1 MRTLIVLL
9 LAAATVALGQ
19 PAVQRP
25 APSATIY
32 GNLVRLNNLVR
43 VLYVAAHPDD
53 ENTRLLAWLAR
64 GRHIPTAYLSIT
76 RGDGGQNIIGSE
88 QGPALGLIRSHELL
102 AARQLDGADQ
112 FFGRAVDYGFSK
124 NPEEAFTIWDRE
136 RLIGDVVWI
145 YRTYRPDVVI
155 CRFPKDSMAGHGQ
168 HSVSAIVA
176 EDAFRRSASPAAFA
190 EQLLHTTP
198 WQPRRLLLN
207 AYRFGTRSTIREG
220 MFRLDVGQY
229 DPLLGMGYGELA
241 GVSRSIHRSQGA
253 GTPSI
258 PGVLPE
264 FFGTVAGDAPKA
276 SLFDGIDTTWGR
288 VGRPDL
294 TPRVQAIINAFSMQH
309 PERSVPALLELRR
322 EVATLSDVFWR
333 REKLAEI
340 DQLIIDCMG
349 LYADAS
355 LTETPTTLAG
365 TTHQASARI
374 VSRAER
380 TVFLTS
386 IRWPDGTLTSGEA
399 LEPDSLVTVTQSIT
413 IPPTTRPTEPYWL
426 QQPSRESLFTIP
438 ADTFLG
444 RPTTPSSL
452 PVRFTLVVG
461 SDTVAVTTAL
471 ASKRLDPLRGDV
483 IEPLRIVPRAS
494 VEPAVPVIYATPRQQ
509 LSIPVRI
516 RANGPITQA
525 RLTYSS
531 RSGPTGSLDGISIP
545 SGRDTLISIYIS
557 AGSVSA
563 QDTIRFALAVDGQV
577 FTKSFHTIA
586 YDHLPTL
593 QYATDAAVHV
603 TVAPFEHRIKR
614 VGYIEGAGDYIPTFL
629 KGLGIQ
635 VDNLSDEELLR
646 TDSLMKYDAII
657 SGVRLVNVRKSIK
670 YLLPALFR
678 YVERGGTFLM
688 QYNTLQDMATKDLGP
703 FPFSISNKRVTQ
715 ERAPVST
722 IRADHPIL
730 LHPNRLTSAA
740 FDGWVQERGLYFP
753 DTWDPKYQTVLSMN
767 DTGELPLQG
776 SILHARHGKGNYV
789 YTSLSMFRQ
798 LPAGVPGAAMLF
810 LNMLSLGK

>member
-1 MRTLIVLL
+1 
-9 LAAATVALGQ
+9 
-19 PAVQRP
+19 
-25 APSATIY
+25 
-32 GNLVRLNNLVR
+32 
-43 VLYVAAHPDD
+43 
-53 ENTRLLAWLAR
+53 
-64 GRHIPTAYLSIT
+64 
-76 RGDGGQNIIGSE
+76 
-88 QGPALGLIRSHELL
+88 
-102 AARQLDGADQ
+102 
-112 FFGRAVDYGFSK
+112 
-124 NPEEAFTIWDRE
+124 
-136 RLIGDVVWI
+136 
-145 YRTYRPDVVI
+145 
-155 CRFPKDSMAGHGQ
+155 
-168 HSVSAIVA
+168 
-176 EDAFRRSASPAAFA
+176 
-190 EQLLHTTP
+190 
-198 WQPRRLLLN
+198 
-207 AYRFGTRSTIREG
+207 
-220 MFRLDVGQY
+220 
-229 DPLLGMGYGELA
+229 
-241 GVSRSIHRSQGA
+241 
-253 GTPSI
+253 
-258 PGVLPE
+258 
-264 FFGTVAGDAPKA
+264 
-276 SLFDGIDTTWGR
+276 
-288 VGRPDL
+288 
-294 TPRVQAIINAFSMQH
+294 
-309 PERSVPALLELRR
+309 LELRR

-340 DQLIIDCMG
+340 DQLILDCIG

-380 TVFLTS
+380 AVYLSS
-386 IRWPDGTLTSGEA
+386 IRWPDGTLTSGKA
-399 LEPDSLVTVTQSIT
+399 LEPDSLVTVSQSIT
-413 IPPTTRPTEPYWL
+413 IPATTRPTEPYWL

-438 ADTFLG
+438 ADTLLG
-444 RPTTPSSL
+444 RPTSPSSL

-461 SDTVAVTTAL
+461 SDTVTVTTAL

-494 VEPAVPVIYATPRQQ
+494 VEPDVPVIYATPRQQ

-545 SGRDTLISIYIS
+545 SGRDTLISIYIA

-577 FTKSFHTIA
+577 FTKGFHTIA

-703 FPFSISNKRVTQ
+703 FPFTISNKRVTQ

>member
-241 GVSRSIHRSQGA
+241 GISRSIHRSQGA

-340 DQLIIDCMG
+340 DQLILDCIG

-380 TVFLTS
+380 AVYLSS
-386 IRWPDGTLTSGEA
+386 IRWPDGTLTSGKA
-399 LEPDSLVTVTQSIT
+399 LEPDSLVTVSQSIT
-413 IPPTTRPTEPYWL
+413 IPATTRPTEPYWL

-438 ADTFLG
+438 ADTLLG
-444 RPTTPSSL
+444 RPTSPSSL

-461 SDTVAVTTAL
+461 SDTVTVTTAL

-494 VEPAVPVIYATPRQQ
+494 VEPDVPVIYATPRQQ

-545 SGRDTLISIYIS
+545 SGRDTLISIYIA

-577 FTKSFHTIA
+577 FTKGFHTIA

-603 TVAPFEHRIKR
+603 TVAPFERRIKR

-703 FPFSISNKRVTQ
+703 FPFTISNKRVTQ

-730 LHPNRLTSAA
+730 LQPNRLTSAA

-767 DTGELPLQG
+767 DSGELPLLG

>member
-1 MRTLIVLL
+1 MRTLIVLF
-9 LAAATVALGQ
+9 LASATVALGQ

-25 APSATIY
+25 APAATIY

-88 QGPALGLIRSHELL
+88 QGPALGLIRSYELL

-112 FFGRAVDYGFSK
+112 FFGRAIDYGFSK
-124 NPEEAFTIWDRE
+124 NSEEAFTIWDRE
-136 RLIGDVVWI
+136 RLIGDVVWV

-190 EQLLHTTP
+190 EQLPYTTP
-198 WQPRRLLLN
+198 WQPKRLLLN
-207 AYRFGTRSTIREG
+207 AYRFGSRSTIREG

-241 GVSRSIHRSQGA
+241 GISRSIHRSQGA

-264 FFGTVAGDAPKA
+264 FFGTVAGDAPTT
-276 SLFDGIDTTWGR
+276 SLFNGIDTTWGR

-309 PERSVPALLELRR
+309 PERSVPALLQLRK
-322 EVATLSDVFWR
+322 EVSQLDDAFWR

-355 LTETPTTLAG
+355 LSDTPTSLAG
-365 TTHQASARI
+365 TTHQASVRI

-380 TVFLTS
+380 AVYLMS
-386 IRWPDGTLTSGEA
+386 IRWPDGSTTSGKA
-399 LEPDSLVTVTQSIT
+399 LEPDSLVTLTQSIT
-413 IPPTTRPTEPYWL
+413 IPATTRPTEPYWL

-438 ADTFLG
+438 ADSLLG
-444 RPTTPSSL
+444 RPATPSSL

-461 SDTVAVTTAL
+461 SDTVTVTTAL

-494 VEPAVPVIYATPRQQ
+494 VEPDVPVVYATPRQQ

-525 RLTYSS
+525 RLTYST
-531 RSGPTGSLDGISIP
+531 RNGLTGALDGIRIP
-545 SGRDTLISIYIS
+545 SGRDTLISVYIA

-563 QDTIRFALAVDGQV
+563 QDTIRFALSVDGQV

-614 VGYIEGAGDYIPTFL
+614 VGYIEGAGDYIPKFL

-646 TDSLMKYDAII
+646 TDSLMKYDAIV

-722 IRADHPIL
+722 IRANHPIL
-730 LHPNRLTSAA
+730 LQPNRLTSSA

-753 DTWDPKYQTVLSMN
+753 DTWDPKYQTVLAMN
-767 DTGELPLQG
+767 DVGEPALEG
-776 SILHARHGKGNYV
+776 SILHARFGKGNYV